1 MEFKKVDRL
10 PINVKEVIKRRIS
23 NRTYEERSLTE
34 EDKKKLLEFN
44 STLTNPFGVEVKVQY
59 ISKEKGA
66 DDVQLGTYGTIKGAK
81 DFLAITVKDQPYA
94 MEAIGYQFENLVLYA
109 TDMGIGTVWLAG
121 TFKRKDFINAIEIGE
136 DDLFPCICPLG
147 YPAQKQSF
155 LEKITKASLGSKKR
169 KDWDKL
175 FFLEDFTKALTKAD
189 AGIYEDALE
198 MLRLAPSATNSQP
211 WAVVKEGNKFHF
223 FCNYKNTLNDDV
235 KKIKHIDIGIA
246 LSHFHQTAMSKGL
259 NGSLQVQDI
268 GFSIPDNMHY
278 VLSYVAEKI

>member
-109 TDMGIGTVWLAG
+109 TDIGIGTVWLAG

-259 NGSLQVQDI
+259 NGNLQVEDI

-278 VLSYVAEKI
+278 VLSYIAD

>member
-175 FFLEDFTKALTKAD
+175 FFLDDFTKVLTKAD

-278 VLSYVAEKI
+278 VLSYVAD

>member
-81 DFLAITVKDQPYA
+81 DFLAITIKDQPYA

-147 YPAQKQSF
+147 YPALKQSF

-175 FFLEDFTKALTKAD
+175 FFLEDFTKVLTKAD

-278 VLSYVAEKI
+278 VLSYVAD

>member
-66 DDVQLGTYGTIKGAK
+66 DDIQLGTYGTIKGAK

-175 FFLEDFTKALTKAD
+175 FFLDDFTKVLTKAD
-189 AGIYEDALE
+189 AGIYEDAFE

-259 NGSLQVQDI
+259 NGNLQVEDI

-278 VLSYVAEKI
+278 VLSYIAD

>member
-81 DFLAITVKDQPYA
+81 DFLAITVKDQLYA

-109 TDMGIGTVWLAG
+109 TDIGIGTVWLAG

-259 NGSLQVQDI
+259 NGNLQVEDI

-278 VLSYVAEKI
+278 VLSYVAD

>member
-81 DFLAITVKDQPYA
+81 DFLAITVKYQPYA
-94 MEAIGYQFENLVLYA
+94 MEAVGYQFENLVLYA

-121 TFKRKDFINAIEIGE
+121 TFKRKDFINAIKIGE

-175 FFLEDFTKALTKAD
+175 FFLDDFTKVLTKAD

-259 NGSLQVQDI
+259 NGNLQIEDI

-278 VLSYVAEKI
+278 VLSYVAD

>member
-147 YPAQKQSF
+147 YPALKQSF

-259 NGSLQVQDI
+259 NGNLQIEDI

>member
-175 FFLEDFTKALTKAD
+175 FFLDDFTKVLTKVD

-259 NGSLQVQDI
+259 NGNLQVKDI

-278 VLSYVAEKI
+278 VLSYIAD

>member
-66 DDVQLGTYGTIKGAK
+66 DDVQLGTYGTIKGTK

-175 FFLEDFTKALTKAD
+175 FFLDDFTKVLTKAD

-259 NGSLQVQDI
+259 NGNLQIEDI

-278 VLSYVAEKI
+278 VISYIAD

>member
-109 TDMGIGTVWLAG
+109 TDIGIGTVWLAG

-189 AGIYEDALE
+189 VGIYEDALE

-259 NGSLQVQDI
+259 NGNLQIEDI

-278 VLSYVAEKI
+278 VLSYIAD

>member
-189 AGIYEDALE
+189 AGIYEDVLE

-259 NGSLQVQDI
+259 NGNLQVEDI

-278 VLSYVAEKI
+278 VLSYVAD

>member
-44 STLTNPFGVEVKVQY
+44 GTLTNPFGIDVKVQY

-175 FFLEDFTKALTKAD
+175 FFLDDFTKALTKAD

-259 NGSLQVQDI
+259 NGNLQVEDI

-278 VLSYVAEKI
+278 VLSYIAD

>member
-23 NRTYEERSLTE
+23 KRTYEERSLTE

-44 STLTNPFGVEVKVQY
+44 STLTNPFGVEVRVKY

-109 TDMGIGTVWLAG
+109 TDIGIGTVWLAG

-175 FFLEDFTKALTKAD
+175 FFLDDFTKVLTKAD

-259 NGSLQVQDI
+259 NGNLQIEDI

-278 VLSYVAEKI
+278 VLSYIAD

>member
-189 AGIYEDALE
+189 AGIYEDSLE

-259 NGSLQVQDI
+259 NGNLQIEDI

-278 VLSYVAEKI
+278 VLSYIAD

>member
-66 DDVQLGTYGTIKGAK
+66 DDIQLGTYGTIKGAK

-175 FFLEDFTKALTKAD
+175 FFLDDFTKALTKAD

-259 NGSLQVQDI
+259 NGNLQIEDI

-278 VLSYVAEKI
+278 VLSYIAD

>member
-66 DDVQLGTYGTIKGAK
+66 DDIQLGTYGTIKGAK

-109 TDMGIGTVWLAG
+109 TAMGIGTVWLAG

-259 NGSLQVQDI
+259 NGNLQVEDI

-278 VLSYVAEKI
+278 VLSYVAD

>member
-109 TDMGIGTVWLAG
+109 TDIGIGTVWLAG
-121 TFKRKDFINAIEIGE
+121 TFKRKDFINVIEIGE

-175 FFLEDFTKALTKAD
+175 FFLDDFTKVLTKAD

-259 NGSLQVQDI
+259 NGNLQIEDI

-278 VLSYVAEKI
+278 VLSYIAD

>member
-147 YPAQKQSF
+147 YPALKQSF

-175 FFLEDFTKALTKAD
+175 FFLEDFTKVLTKAD
-189 AGIYEDALE
+189 AGIYKDALE

-278 VLSYVAEKI
+278 VLSYVAD

>member
-10 PINVKEVIKRRIS
+10 PINVKEVINRRIS

-66 DDVQLGTYGTIKGAK
+66 DDIQLGTYGTIKGAK

-109 TDMGIGTVWLAG
+109 TAMGIGTVWLAG

-259 NGSLQVQDI
+259 NGNLQIEDI

-278 VLSYVAEKI
+278 VISYIAD

>member
-147 YPAQKQSF
+147 YPALKQSF

-175 FFLEDFTKALTKAD
+175 FFLEDFTKVLTKAD

-259 NGSLQVQDI
+259 NGNLQVEDI

-278 VLSYVAEKI
+278 VLSYVAD

>member
-109 TDMGIGTVWLAG
+109 TDIGIGTVWLAG

-278 VLSYVAEKI
+278 VLSYVAD

>member
-23 NRTYEERSLTE
+23 KRTYEERSLTE

-175 FFLEDFTKALTKAD
+175 FFLDDFTKVLTKAD

-278 VLSYVAEKI
+278 VLSYVAD

>member
-66 DDVQLGTYGTIKGAK
+66 DDIQLGTYGTIKGAK

-246 LSHFHQTAMSKGL
+246 LSHFHQTAMSKGI
-259 NGSLQVQDI
+259 NGNLQIEDI

-278 VLSYVAEKI
+278 VLSYIAD

>member
-10 PINVKEVIKRRIS
+10 PINVKEAIKRRIS

-44 STLTNPFGVEVKVQY
+44 GTLTNPFGVEVKVQY

-147 YPAQKQSF
+147 YPAKKQSF

-278 VLSYVAEKI
+278 VLSYVAD

>member
-147 YPAQKQSF
+147 YPALKQSF

-169 KDWDKL
+169 KGWDKL
-175 FFLEDFTKALTKAD
+175 FFLEDFTKVLTKAD

-246 LSHFHQTAMSKGL
+246 LSHFHQTAMSKVL

-278 VLSYVAEKI
+278 VLSYVAD

>member
-10 PINVKEVIKRRIS
+10 PVNVKEVIKRRIS

-109 TDMGIGTVWLAG
+109 TDIGIGTVWLAG

-175 FFLEDFTKALTKAD
+175 FFLDDFTKVLTKAD

-259 NGSLQVQDI
+259 NGNLQIEDI

-278 VLSYVAEKI
+278 VLSYIAD

>member
-10 PINVKEVIKRRIS
+10 PINVKEVLKRRIS

-59 ISKEKGA
+59 ISKKKGA

-109 TDMGIGTVWLAG
+109 TAMGIGTVWLAG

-259 NGSLQVQDI
+259 NGNLQIEDI

-278 VLSYVAEKI
+278 VLSYVAD

>member
-1 MEFKKVDRL
+1 M
-10 PINVKEVIKRRIS
+10 
-23 NRTYEERSLTE
+23 TE

-259 NGSLQVQDI
+259 NGNLQVEDI

-278 VLSYVAEKI
+278 VLSYVAD

>member
-109 TDMGIGTVWLAG
+109 TDIGIGTVWLAG

-259 NGSLQVQDI
+259 NGNLQIEDI

-278 VLSYVAEKI
+278 VISYIAD

>member
-66 DDVQLGTYGTIKGAK
+66 DDVQLGTYGTIKVAK

-109 TDMGIGTVWLAG
+109 TDIGIGTVWLAG

-175 FFLEDFTKALTKAD
+175 FFLEDFIKALTKAD

-278 VLSYVAEKI
+278 VLSYVAD

>member
-59 ISKEKGA
+59 ISKKKGA

-109 TDMGIGTVWLAG
+109 TAMGIGTVWLAG

-259 NGSLQVQDI
+259 NGNLQIEDI

-278 VLSYVAEKI
+278 VLSYIAD

>member
-66 DDVQLGTYGTIKGAK
+66 DDIQLGTYGTIKGAK

-109 TDMGIGTVWLAG
+109 TDIGIGTVWLAG

-189 AGIYEDALE
+189 VGIYEDALE

-259 NGSLQVQDI
+259 NGNLQIEDI

-278 VLSYVAEKI
+278 VLSYIAD

>member
-175 FFLEDFTKALTKAD
+175 FFLDDFTKVLTKAD
-189 AGIYEDALE
+189 AGIYEDVLE

-259 NGSLQVQDI
+259 NGNLQVEDI

-278 VLSYVAEKI
+278 VLSYVAD

>member
-66 DDVQLGTYGTIKGAK
+66 DDIQLGTYGTIKGAK

-109 TDMGIGTVWLAG
+109 TAMGIGTVWLAG

-259 NGSLQVQDI
+259 NGNLQIEDI
-268 GFSIPDNMHY
+268 VFSIPDNMHY
-278 VLSYVAEKI
+278 VISYIAD

>member
-121 TFKRKDFINAIEIGE
+121 TFKRKNFINAIEIGE

-175 FFLEDFTKALTKAD
+175 FFLDDFTKVLTKAD

-259 NGSLQVQDI
+259 NGNLQIEDI

-278 VLSYVAEKI
+278 VLSYIAD

>member
-66 DDVQLGTYGTIKGAK
+66 DDIQLGTYGTIKGAK

-109 TDMGIGTVWLAG
+109 TAMGIGTVWLAG

-259 NGSLQVQDI
+259 NGNLQIEDI

-278 VLSYVAEKI
+278 VISYIAD

>member
-66 DDVQLGTYGTIKGAK
+66 DDIQLGTYGTIKGAK

-175 FFLEDFTKALTKAD
+175 FFLDDFTKALTKAD

-259 NGSLQVQDI
+259 NGNLQVEDI

-278 VLSYVAEKI
+278 VLSYVAD

>member
-259 NGSLQVQDI
+259 NGNLQIEDI

-278 VLSYVAEKI
+278 VISYIAD